1 MSFVG
6 RRSWVNPILKRL
18 ARLVFVFFVVTFF
31 TFFLLDQA
39 PGDPAMRVAGTN
51 PTPEVLAQLRA
62 EMGLDR
68 PLPTRYLSWLAD
80 AVRLDFGD
88 SVITRGFS
96 SWDLI
101 RESLP
106 KTLELM
112 VLAEVMAIGIAVPL
126 AIASARRPGGIV
138 DQLASSAAFGL
149 LALPA
154 YVLGIYLSFL
164 FGVKLGW
171 FPTIV
176 DDLPG
181 LNDDPI
187 ENLRQMLLPSATLA
201 LNLVAVY
208 LRLLRSDLIDT
219 LQQDYV
225 MLAQARGLT
234 ERRIMW
240 RHVLRPSSLN
250 FTTALGLNI
259 AGLIGGALIIEVLF
273 AINGM
278 GRLVVQSVV
287 LEDFNVVAAA
297 VALLTVAYVTLNFVV
312 DVLYSVLDPRIRHG
326 AR

>member
-1 MSFVG
+1 MLV
-6 RRSWVNPILKRL
+6 VKRL
-18 ARLVFVFFVVTFF
+18 GRLVFVFFVVTFF

-39 PGDPAMRVAGTN
+39 PGDPAQRAAGLN
-51 PTPEVLAQLRA
+51 ATPEVLAQLRE
-62 EMGLDR
+62 EMGLNGS
-68 PLPTRYLSWLAD
+68 LVSRYLDWLGNAI
-80 AVRLDFGD
+80 RLDFGD
-88 SVITRGFS
+88 SIVVRGFS

-106 KTLELM
+106 KTIELM
-112 VLAEVMAIGIAVPL
+112 VLAEILAIGIAVPL
-126 AIASARRPGGIV
+126 AIASARKPGGAI
-138 DQLASSAAFGL
+138 DRLASSTAFGL
-149 LALPA
+149 LALPSF
-154 YVLGIYLSFL
+154 VLGIYLSFV

-181 LNDDPI
+181 LNDDPL
-187 ENLRQMLLPSATLA
+187 ENLHQMFLPSLTLA

-208 LRLLRSDLIDT
+208 LRLLRSDLIET
-219 LQQDYV
+219 LQEDYV

-250 FTTALGLNI
+250 FTTAAGLNV
-259 AGLIGGALIIEVLF
+259 AALIGGALIIEVLF

-278 GRLVVQSVV
+278 GRLVVSSVV

-297 VALLTVAYVTLNFVV
+297 VAILTVAYVSLNFAV
-312 DVLYSVLDPRIRHG
+312 DMLYSVLDPRIRHG

>member
-1 MSFVG
+1 MLLL
-6 RRSWVNPILKRL
+6 RRL

-39 PGDPAMRVAGTN
+39 PGDPAVRFAGLN
-51 PTPEVLAQLRA
+51 ATPEAIEAIREDL
-62 EMGLDR
+62 GLNGS
-68 PLPTRYLSWLAD
+68 LIERYLRWLGN
-80 AVRLDFGD
+80 AVTLDFGD
-88 SVITRGFS
+88 SIVTRGFS

-106 KTLELM
+106 KTLEIM
-112 VLAEVMAIGIAVPL
+112 VLAEIMAIGIAVPL
-126 AIASARRPGGIV
+126 AIASARKPGGVV
-138 DQLASSAAFGL
+138 DKVSSSTSFGL
-149 LALPA
+149 LALPSF
-154 YVLGIYLSFL
+154 VLGIYLSFV

-176 DDLPG
+176 DNLPG

-187 ENLRQMLLPSATLA
+187 ENLRQMFLPSLTLA

-208 LRLLRSDLIDT
+208 LRLLRADLIET
-219 LQQDYV
+219 LQEDYV

-234 ERRIMW
+234 ERRVMW

-250 FTTALGLNI
+250 FTTAVGLNV
-259 AGLIGGALIIEVLF
+259 AGLIGGTLIIEVLF

-278 GRLVVQSVV
+278 GRLIIASVL

-297 VALLTVAYVTLNFVV
+297 VAILTIAYVTLNFAV